1 MVRNLPCNAGDGRK
15 FPSLV
20 GELRSLHAKEQLS
33 QRAAATEPVHS
44 RPRAPQLESPWGT
57 VKGPAWRTNVLCAAT
72 KTCHSQIK
80 KICVCVLS
88 RVRLFSTPWTMMH
101 QASLSM
107 GFPKQEYWSGFSFP
121 PPGDIPDPGTKP
133 TSPVSP
139 ALQGNSLSAEPSR
152 KPIHKINKLT
162 YWMWKLSIL
171 LNILDHLLILF
182 IYQKK
187 VYQWKN
193 SL

>member
-1 MVRNLPCNAGDGRK
+1 MRPLIAIWISGQGQISK
-15 FPSLV
+15 FMLGHLLCPT
-20 GELRSLHAKEQLS
+20 LS
-33 QRAAATEPVHS
+33 
-44 RPRAPQLESPWGT
+44 
-57 VKGPAWRTNVLCAAT
+57 
-72 KTCHSQIK
+72 I
-80 KICVCVLS
+80 
-88 RVRLFSTPWTMMH
+88 PWTMMH

-162 YWMWKLSIL
+162 YWM
-171 LNILDHLLILF
+171 
-182 IYQKK
+182 
-187 VYQWKN
+187 
-193 SL
+193 